1 MESNKMLIPKKRL
14 IRPKN
19 IGLRQYKYGFWTTS
33 FWVAIKGIG
42 VHLPISLCAL
52 IDQKRKTIPKV
63 IKLPPSAALITGV
76 RNVGR
81 PNLRSKMNLGMIKRR
96 AGKKIVYTKTGSA
109 LARTRLPLEGGRLG
123 VSVNFSANFMIC
135 PVKILLTF

>member
-14 IRPKN
+14 IRTKN

-42 VHLPISLCAL
+42 VPLPSSLCAL
-52 IDQKRKTIPKV
+52 IDQKRKIIPKV
-63 IKLPPSAALITGV
+63 IKLTPSAALVTGV

-96 AGKKIVYTKTGSA
+96 AGKKVVYTKTGSA
-109 LARTRLPLEGGRLG
+109 LARKRLLNEVG
-123 VSVNFSANFMIC
+123 
-135 PVKILLTF
+135 